1 MAILDR
7 MSSRNS
13 LGGMPR
19 LCGTLPFS
27 PAEGA
32 MRALIAAR
40 RNEPNVSP
48 GIPTGYWNAM
58 NRPMRAR
65 SSVSFPS
72 TDSPL
77 NRMSPEVTSY
87 LGCPMSV
94 FANVLLPEPLGP
106 MSACVSPLESSS
118 ESPLRISLPSTLTW
132 RFVTIRSRSERV
144 RQRALAGAG
153 GAHERVRLPLGELER
168 ESLEDLLALHAH
180 VEVRDDQVSGSHR
193 SRSIRPWPALT
204 RQPRRPHPGWR
215 GARFG
220 LGIRR

>member
-132 RFVTIRSRSERV
+132 RFVTIRSAAVIGLVPSGRGR
-144 RQRALAGAG
+144 RCRGNRDGPIRG
-153 GAHERVRLPLGELER
+153 GAVRG
-168 ESLEDLLALHAH
+168 S
-180 VEVRDDQVSGSHR
+180 VSGSGGE
-193 SRSIRPWPALT
+193 ALSACT
-204 RQPRRPHPGWR
+204 TVLHVGVVELESGAHQALDVVDL

-220 LGIRR
+220 LGTRRGSSL